1 MIGADVDFA
10 DDPDFRGW
18 PGGHRGDNRRHRGVR
33 VSWGRRT
40 GGSSGSRRRVEPA
53 RPVRVRRTGH
63 PAATPSGPAL
73 SALADP
79 AWVATTA
86 KKTGIPPRALAAY
99 AGVAISFESRACGIG
114 WNTLAGIGEI
124 ESRHGTI
131 FGGSIAADGAAR
143 PPIFGVP
150 LAGGAVANIPDS
162 DKGAIDG
169 DATIDR
175 AVGPMQLIPEAWR
188 NWHAD
193 GNADGV
199 QDPQNI
205 DDATLAA
212 AAYLCRA
219 GGQKL
224 DTEAGWRQAVLAYN
238 GSEQYLADV
247 IRYSTDYARDVDA
260 AR

>member
-1 MIGADVDFA
+1 MSISRTILISAAGLAATAAILGVIVVFA
-10 DDPDFRGW
+10 F
-18 PGGHRGDNRRHRGVR
+18 PGGVGLAGLPDVAGASNPR
-33 VSWGRRT
+33 
-40 GGSSGSRRRVEPA
+40 A
-53 RPVRVRRTGH
+53 RFASAAPVT

>member
-1 MIGADVDFA
+1 MSILRVILISVAGLVVTVAVIGAIVVFA
-10 DDPDFRGW
+10 L
-18 PGGHRGDNRRHRGVR
+18 PGGIALHRLPDAAGPSTPLARFATAAPVTAAA
-33 VSWGRRT
+33 V
-40 GGSSGSRRRVEPA
+40 PA
-53 RPVRVRRTGH
+53 
-63 PAATPSGPAL
+63 GPAL

-86 KKTGIPPRALAAY
+86 KKTGIPSRALAAY
-99 AGVAISFESRACGIG
+99 AGVAISFESRECGIG
-114 WNTLAGIGEI
+114 WNTLAGIGDI

-131 FGGSIAADGAAR
+131 FGGHIAADGTATPA
-143 PPIFGVP
+143 IFGVP

-162 DKGAIDG
+162 DKGTIDG
-169 DATIDR
+169 DASIDR

-212 AAYLCRA
+212 AGYLCRA
-219 GGQKL
+219 GGKAL
-224 DTEAGWRQAVLAYN
+224 NTESGWRQAVLAYN
-238 GSEQYLADV
+238 GSQQYLDDV
-247 IRYSTDYARDVDA
+247 IRYSTGYAADVA
-260 AR
+260 PSP

>member
-1 MIGADVDFA
+1 MSILRVILISVAGLVVTAAVIGAIVVFTL
-10 DDPDFRGW
+10 
-18 PGGHRGDNRRHRGVR
+18 PGGALL
-33 VSWGRRT
+33 GRPDAAGPSTRLARYASAAPVT
-40 GGSSGSRRRVEPA
+40 AAAAPA
-53 RPVRVRRTGH
+53 
-63 PAATPSGPAL
+63 GPAL

-79 AWVATTA
+79 AWVAATA
-86 KKTGIPPRALAAY
+86 RKTGIPARALAAY
-99 AGVAISFESRACGIG
+99 AGVAISFQSRTCGIG

-131 FGGSIAADGAAR
+131 FGGMIAADGRAT

-150 LAGGAVANIPDS
+150 LDGGAVANIPDS

-199 QDPQNI
+199 EDPQNI
-205 DDATLAA
+205 DDETLAA
-212 AAYLCRA
+212 AGYLCRA
-219 GGQKL
+219 GGKAL
-224 DTEAGWRQAVLAYN
+224 DTESGWRKAVLAYN
-238 GSEQYLADV
+238 GSQQYLDDV
-247 IRYSTDYARDVDA
+247 IRYSTGYAGDIA
-260 AR
+260 PAK

>member
-1 MIGADVDFA
+1 MSILRVILIAAAGLMVTVAVIGAIVLFA
-10 DDPDFRGW
+10 L
-18 PGGHRGDNRRHRGVR
+18 PGGAGLLGLPDAAGPSTPLARFATIAPVTAA
-33 VSWGRRT
+33 SA
-40 GGSSGSRRRVEPA
+40 PA
-53 RPVRVRRTGH
+53 
-63 PAATPSGPAL
+63 GPAL

-79 AWVATTA
+79 AWVAATA

-99 AGVAISFESRACGIG
+99 AGVAISFESRECGIG
-114 WNTLAGIGEI
+114 WNTLAGIGDI

-131 FGGSIAADGAAR
+131 FGGRIAADGTATPA
-143 PPIFGVP
+143 IFGVP

-162 DKGAIDG
+162 DRGVIDG

-205 DDATLAA
+205 DDAALAA
-212 AAYLCRA
+212 ASYLCRA
-219 GGQKL
+219 GGMALATKS
-224 DTEAGWRQAVLAYN
+224 GWRQAVLAYN
-238 GSEQYLADV
+238 RSQQYLDDV
-247 IRYSTDYARDVDA
+247 IRYSTGYAREA
-260 AR
+260 AAN

>member
-1 MIGADVDFA
+1 MSIMRVILICAAGLVVTVAVIGAIVVFTL
-10 DDPDFRGW
+10 
-18 PGGHRGDNRRHRGVR
+18 PGGASLGLPDAAGP
-33 VSWGRRT
+33 ST
-40 GGSSGSRRRVEPA
+40 QLA
-53 RPVRVRRTGH
+53 RFATAAPVT
-63 PAATPSGPAL
+63 AAAAPVGPAL

-79 AWVATTA
+79 AWVVVTA
-86 KKTGIPPRALAAY
+86 KKTGIPARALAAY
-99 AGVAISFESRACGIG
+99 AGVAISFESRTCGIG

-131 FGGSIAADGAAR
+131 FGGAIAADGEAA
-143 PPIFGVP
+143 PAIFGVP
-150 LAGGAVANIPDS
+150 LSGGAVANIPDS

-175 AVGPMQLIPEAWR
+175 AVGPMQLIPQAWR

-212 AAYLCRA
+212 AGYLCRA
-219 GGQKL
+219 GGTAL
-224 DTEAGWRQAVLAYN
+224 DTESGWRQAVLAYN
-238 GSEQYLADV
+238 GSQRYLDDV
-247 IRYSTDYARDVDA
+247 IRYSTGYARDVA
-260 AR
+260 PAK

>member
-1 MIGADVDFA
+1 MSNLRVILICVTGLAVTAAVIGAIVVFTLPGVLRGGPDGGGPSTPLRFA
-10 DDPDFRGW
+10 
-18 PGGHRGDNRRHRGVR
+18 
-33 VSWGRRT
+33 T
-40 GGSSGSRRRVEPA
+40 A
-53 RPVRVRRTGH
+53 APVT
-63 PAATPSGPAL
+63 AATAPAGPAL
-73 SALADP
+73 SSLADP
-79 AWVATTA
+79 AWVTATA
-86 KKTGIPPRALAAY
+86 RKTGIPARALAAY
-99 AGVAISFESRACGIG
+99 AGVAISFRDRPCGIG

-131 FGGSIAADGAAR
+131 FGGSIAANGEAGPA
-143 PPIFGVP
+143 IFGVP
-150 LAGGAVANIPDS
+150 LDGGAVANIPDS

-212 AAYLCRA
+212 AGYLCRA
-219 GGQKL
+219 GDRAL
-224 DTEAGWRQAVLAYN
+224 DTEIGWRQAVLAYN
-238 GSEQYLADV
+238 GSQQYLDDV
-247 IRYSTDYARDVDA
+247 IRYSTGYASDVTA
-260 AR
+260 AK

>member
-1 MIGADVDFA
+1 MSILRVILISVAGLVATVAVVGAIVVFGLPNGALSRISDNAGPSTPLARFA
-10 DDPDFRGW
+10 TAAP
-18 PGGHRGDNRRHRGVR
+18 VTAA
-33 VSWGRRT
+33 VA
-40 GGSSGSRRRVEPA
+40 PA
-53 RPVRVRRTGH
+53 
-63 PAATPSGPAL
+63 GPAL

-79 AWVATTA
+79 AWVKITA
-86 KKTGIPPRALAAY
+86 QKTGIPARALAAY
-99 AGVAISFESRACGIG
+99 AGVAISFQSRRCGIG

-131 FGGSIAADGAAR
+131 FGGKIAADGVATPA
-143 PPIFGVP
+143 IFGVP
-150 LAGGAVANIPDS
+150 LNGGAVANIPDS
-162 DKGAIDG
+162 DKGVIDG

-212 AAYLCRA
+212 AGYLCRA
-219 GGQKL
+219 GDKAL
-224 DTEAGWRQAVLAYN
+224 DTESGWRQAVLAYN
-238 GSEQYLADV
+238 GSQHYLDDV
-247 IRYSTDYARDVDA
+247 IRFSTGYASDLSPEK
-260 AR
+260 

>member
-1 MIGADVDFA
+1 MSILRVILICAAGLVVTVAVIGAIVVFA
-10 DDPDFRGW
+10 Q
-18 PGGHRGDNRRHRGVR
+18 PGGAGTLGLLD
-33 VSWGRRT
+33 
-40 GGSSGSRRRVEPA
+40 PA
-53 RPVRVRRTGH
+53 GPSTPLARFATAAPVTAAAD
-63 PAATPSGPAL
+63 PAGPGL

-79 AWVATTA
+79 AWVAA
-86 KKTGIPPRALAAY
+86 IAQKTGIPPRALAAY
-99 AGVAISFESRACGIG
+99 AGVAIAFQSRECGIG
-114 WNTLAGIGEI
+114 WNTLAGIGDI

-131 FGGSIAADGAAR
+131 FGGRIAADGAAT
-143 PPIFGVP
+143 PAIFGVP

-212 AAYLCRA
+212 AGYLCRA
-219 GGQKL
+219 GGKSL
-224 DTEAGWRQAVLAYN
+224 DTESGWRRAVLAYN
-238 GSEQYLADV
+238 GSQQYLTDV
-247 IRYSTDYARDVDA
+247 IRYSTGYQRA
-260 AR
+260 AATK

>member
-1 MIGADVDFA
+1 MSILRMILIAAAGLMVTVAVIGAIAVFA
-10 DDPDFRGW
+10 L
-18 PGGHRGDNRRHRGVR
+18 PGG
-33 VSWGRRT
+33 
-40 GGSSGSRRRVEPA
+40 GGLLGLPDAAGPSTPLARFATAAPVTAASAPA
-53 RPVRVRRTGH
+53 GPV
-63 PAATPSGPAL
+63 L

-79 AWVATTA
+79 AWVEAAA
-86 KKTGIPPRALAAY
+86 KKTGIPARALAAY
-99 AGVAISFESRACGIG
+99 AGVAISFESRECGIG

-124 ESRHGTI
+124 ESHHGTI
-131 FGGSIAADGAAR
+131 FGGRIAADGTATPA
-143 PPIFGVP
+143 IFGVP
-150 LAGGAVANIPDS
+150 LDGGAVANIPDS

-193 GNADGV
+193 GSADGV

-219 GGQKL
+219 GGKAL
-224 DTEAGWRQAVLAYN
+224 DTESGWRKAVLAYN
-238 GSEQYLADV
+238 GSQQYLDDV
-247 IRYSTDYARDVDA
+247 IRYSTGYASDVA
-260 AR
+260 TAK

>member
-1 MIGADVDFA
+1 MSILRVTLISVAALLFTGVVLGAIVVFA
-10 DDPDFRGW
+10 LPQGLPRGFPDAAG
-18 PGGHRGDNRRHRGVR
+18 P
-33 VSWGRRT
+33 SI
-40 GGSSGSRRRVEPA
+40 PLA
-53 RPVRVRRTGH
+53 RFATAAPVT
-63 PAATPSGPAL
+63 PAAAPVGPAL

-79 AWVATTA
+79 AWVAATS

-99 AGVAISFESRACGIG
+99 AGVAISFESRTCGIG

-131 FGGSIAADGAAR
+131 FGGTIAADGDAT

-150 LAGGAVANIPDS
+150 LTGGAVANIPDS
-162 DKGAIDG
+162 DNGAIDG

-175 AVGPMQLIPEAWR
+175 AVGPMQIIPQTWR

-199 QDPQNI
+199 QNPQNI

-212 AAYLCRA
+212 AGYLCRA
-219 GGQKL
+219 GGKAL
-224 DTEAGWRQAVLAYN
+224 NTESGWRAAVLAYN
-238 GSEQYLADV
+238 GSQQYLDDV
-247 IRYSTDYARDVDA
+247 IRYSTGYARDLA
-260 AR
+260 STP

>member
-1 MIGADVDFA
+1 MSILRVILISVAGLVVTAAVVGAIVVFA
-10 DDPDFRGW
+10 LPGSPLRGLPDA
-18 PGGHRGDNRRHRGVR
+18 
-33 VSWGRRT
+33 T
-40 GGSSGSRRRVEPA
+40 GPSTPLARYATSAPVTPA
-53 RPVRVRRTGH
+53 TT
-63 PAATPSGPAL
+63 PAGPAL

-79 AWVATTA
+79 AWVTATA
-86 KKTGIPPRALAAY
+86 RKTGIPPRALAAY
-99 AGVAISFESRACGIG
+99 AGVAISFESRTCGIG

-131 FGGSIAADGAAR
+131 FGGTIAPDGKATPA
-143 PPIFGVP
+143 IFGVP
-150 LAGGAVANIPDS
+150 LSGGAVANIPDS

-212 AAYLCRA
+212 AGYLCRA
-219 GGQKL
+219 GDKAL
-224 DTEAGWRQAVLAYN
+224 DTESGWRQAVLAYN
-238 GSEQYLADV
+238 GSQQYLDDV
-247 IRYSTDYARDVDA
+247 IRYSTGYAADVSPA
-260 AR
+260 K